1 MINLTQLKTIKNYKT
16 KSPDNND
23 TKNKYSNHSN
33 FTTSNICD
41 NILFPSGEI
50 IRKRS
55 VSLRGSKDDRGSWEV
70 TGSEINKNN
79 KIGVK
84 SYIFGLSIV
93 LGVVFI
99 LLYGIYKLIQESLA
113 FYIIYH

>member
-1 MINLTQLKTIKNYKT
+1 MINLTQLKTIKNYKI
-16 KSPDNND
+16 KSNDNNEI
-23 TKNKYSNHSN
+23 KNKNINHSS
-33 FTTSNICD
+33 FSTSNICD
-41 NILFPSGEI
+41 NILFPSEDV

-55 VSLRGSKDDRGSWEV
+55 VSLRGTKDDRGSWEV
-70 TGSEINKNN
+70 TGSDINKNE

-84 SYIFGLSIV
+84 PYIFGLFIV

-113 FYIIYH
+113 FYIIYR